1 MILRINPNLKSK
13 TAKLV
18 VLIAGLAC
26 LGIFGLFLN
35 SDNQGGVIK
44 TQEDFIRIQTET
56 PYDAIYQYYKA
67 LEATNWD
74 LIQSLTTRAL
84 WEYIQTSGF
93 RESWERRI
101 AEDPSLKFELF
112 IVKKQSI
119 DLTEGEGWVMG
130 KADWTSQRTNV
141 PDDNRTI
148 FFQKQGES
156 WVISKVISLPAV
168 EVVDDFYEAINA
180 GNLIKAEQLTTREY
194 WEKLVAAGVIDGIK
208 RDRRGISK
216 GVYVVFLVEDFTQ
229 KKDEAWVKGD
239 VSFNPLTPGG
249 REVSV
254 NVHVVKVDGEW
265 KINKIVGHWDLEK

>member
-1 MILRINPNLKSK
+1 MNSRMNSR
-13 TAKLV
+13 AVKLV
-18 VLIAGLAC
+18 VLVAGLAC

-35 SDNQGGVIK
+35 IDNQGGAIR
-44 TQEDFIRIQTET
+44 TQDDFIRIQTET

-67 LEATNWD
+67 LEANNWD
-74 LIQSLTTRAL
+74 LIQSLTTRSL

-93 RESWERRI
+93 RESWEKRL
-101 AEDPSLKFELF
+101 ENDPTLKFELF

-119 DLTEGEGWVMG
+119 DLDEGEGWVMG

-148 FFQKQGES
+148 FFEKQGGS

-168 EVVDDFYEAINA
+168 EVVDDFYEAVNA
-180 GNLIKAEQLTTREY
+180 GNLIKAEQLTTRQY
-194 WEKLVAAGVIDGIK
+194 WGKLVAAGVIDGIE
-208 RDRRGISK
+208 RDRRRIFK
-216 GVYVVFLVEDFTQ
+216 GVYVVFLVNDFTQ

-239 VSFNPLTPGG
+239 VSFNPLTPRG